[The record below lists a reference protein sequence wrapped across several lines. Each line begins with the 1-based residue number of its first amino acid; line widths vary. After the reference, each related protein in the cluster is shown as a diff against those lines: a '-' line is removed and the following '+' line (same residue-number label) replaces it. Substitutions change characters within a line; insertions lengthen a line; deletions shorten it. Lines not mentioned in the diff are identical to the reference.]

1 MNIKKTISKFAVWVV
16 IIAMLAVM
24 IPAVSGRFC
33 AEANNKNV
41 TVSLLYNNIR
51 NTVSPVMLE
60 EMLGEYYDA
69 GVTTSSVMEED
80 INSLVARGEVTSIKL
95 NVLLHKYDQE
105 SMDIASVISEN
116 YPEVSYDSHLVM
128 VKKPW
133 AKEFIREHIS
143 SRYGKDEYVGIK
155 GVDGM
160 DIYAFYD
167 GREKLWNLSLGYDED
182 IIEMLSEKGFEIC
195 LVHTVR
201 GYADTE
207 YLDYID
213 GLVKRYNIGFF
224 NIKEASGEYDEDAAD
239 NYKGIAD
246 IIKDNGLTLV
256 VTENTDQLSNQKT
269 FGYSHIFDSVMND
282 GTGKVLRSYETYD
295 DSQDDGSHY
304 IYRTNQFFNST
315 IDRNIRFITVT
326 QIASANVPYDECAEF
341 TLKAVSEYINRI
353 KAEGFSVNEDI
364 TPYNYPAPGKIP
376 FAACVVI
383 MIMLAVSAISLIRGK
398 DDIRITVAGIV
409 VSVVAFVGT
418 FVIPASLLSLYPS
431 VYCVAISCYAMTVLL
446 RFVKSIK
453 TGVVLSVF
461 SAVVV
466 VLATLCVGMLGM
478 GAMLSGIDYYVN
490 NLIFR
495 GIKLSLLVPVFYT
508 LVIYYLIYVKN
519 EKGGFLSD
527 VKRVMTAEI
536 KVYWLIISA
545 VVLGVGAYYIM
556 RSGNVNKISSVELAM
571 RNLITEIFP
580 ARPRT
585 KEFLIGYPALVL
597 FVYHVK
603 KTDWKLIQWGCAV
616 MASILAASVTNSFCH
631 VFTDLSTIY
640 MRVFNGLIIGIAVSV
655 VVYMVNLLL
664 VRCVKWLQT
673 KLT

>member
-1 MNIKKTISKFAVWVV
+1 M
-16 IIAMLAVM
+16 
-24 IPAVSGRFC
+24 
-33 AEANNKNV
+33 
-41 TVSLLYNNIR
+41 
-51 NTVSPVMLE
+51 
-60 EMLGEYYDA
+60 
-69 GVTTSSVMEED
+69 
-80 INSLVARGEVTSIKL
+80 
-95 NVLLHKYDQE
+95 
-105 SMDIASVISEN
+105 
-116 YPEVSYDSHLVM
+116 
-128 VKKPW
+128 
-133 AKEFIREHIS
+133 
-143 SRYGKDEYVGIK
+143 
-155 GVDGM
+155 
-160 DIYAFYD
+160 
-167 GREKLWNLSLGYDED
+167 
-182 IIEMLSEKGFEIC
+182 
-195 LVHTVR
+195 
-201 GYADTE
+201 
-207 YLDYID
+207 
-213 GLVKRYNIGFF
+213 
-224 NIKEASGEYDEDAAD
+224 
-239 NYKGIAD
+239 
-246 IIKDNGLTLV
+246 
-256 VTENTDQLSNQKT
+256 
-269 FGYSHIFDSVMND
+269 
-282 GTGKVLRSYETYD
+282 
-295 DSQDDGSHY
+295 
-304 IYRTNQFFNST
+304 
-315 IDRNIRFITVT
+315 
-326 QIASANVPYDECAEF
+326 
-341 TLKAVSEYINRI
+341 
-353 KAEGFSVNEDI
+353 
-364 TPYNYPAPGKIP
+364 
-376 FAACVVI
+376 
-383 MIMLAVSAISLIRGK
+383 
-398 DDIRITVAGIV
+398 
-409 VSVVAFVGT
+409 
-418 FVIPASLLSLYPS
+418 
-431 VYCVAISCYAMTVLL
+431 
-446 RFVKSIK
+446 
-453 TGVVLSVF
+453 
-461 SAVVV
+461 VV

-673 KLT
+673 KLS